1 MIGKLRDLTVNR
13 DGTQNVTVTVS
24 CDFSK
29 AFDALKDHEL
39 SIEIKK
45 AGKGRSK
52 DANAF
57 CWALCSEIGRSM
69 TPPLAKEEVYR
80 MAIKAVGVFTET
92 QLLAFD
98 VQTVRERWESH
109 GEGWLFEVI
118 DDVHGL
124 LGHKVVHLY
133 YGSSTYT
140 VDEMKTLI
148 DWLVDQAEQMELPV
162 RLSRK
167 EEQEMLERWGM
178 K

>member
-1 MIGKLRDLTVNR
+1 
-13 DGTQNVTVTVS
+13 
-24 CDFSK
+24 
-29 AFDALKDHEL
+29 
-39 SIEIKK
+39 
-45 AGKGRSK
+45 
-52 DANAF
+52 
-57 CWALCSEIGRSM
+57 M